1 MTPTSSGPNIAMTR
15 DPFASDVHLFT
26 HGPMTSTASL
36 SWCRQAAVCA
46 LFLTLS
52 LSALPVAGSSQ
63 EVAGS
68 SQEVEG
74 YVRVPTSHAN
84 VHMGPSSGQQVLW
97 LAPEG
102 TVLPVIGRQGEWL
115 IVQLSPE
122 LRETGIV
129 MRWYRNEDR
138 GYMHESTVEFVEEPR
153 E

>member
-1 MTPTSSGPNIAMTR
+1 MKTR
-15 DPFASDVHLFT
+15 PVPWLPQVAPT
-26 HGPMTSTASL
+26 HGVLAIIL
-36 SWCRQAAVCA
+36 
-46 LFLTLS
+46 L
-52 LSALPVAGSSQ
+52 ALPGTTVAQ
-63 EVAGS
+63 EAGDR
-68 SQEVEG
+68 
-74 YVRVPTSHAN
+74 VRVPTSHAN
-84 VHMGPSSGQQVLW
+84 VHMGASSGQQVLW

-138 GYMHESTVEFVEEPR
+138 GYMHESTVEFVEGPR

>member
-1 MTPTSSGPNIAMTR
+1 MSTFSATEPTMSIP
-15 DPFASDVHLFT
+15 
-26 HGPMTSTASL
+26 SL
-36 SWCRQAAVCA
+36 SWCRQAAACA
-46 LFLTLS
+46 LFLALP
-52 LSALPVAGSSQ
+52 LGALPVAGY
-63 EVAGS
+63 

-84 VHMGPSSGQQVLW
+84 VHMGPSSGQQLLW
-97 LAPEG
+97 MAPEG

-115 IVQLSPE
+115 LVRLSPE

>member
-1 MTPTSSGPNIAMTR
+1 MS
-15 DPFASDVHLFT
+15 L
-26 HGPMTSTASL
+26 ASL
-36 SWCRQAAVCA
+36 SWYYRAAVCA
-46 LFLTLS
+46 LSLTLS
-52 LSALPVAGSSQ
+52 LSTLP
-63 EVAGS
+63 VAGS

-84 VHMGPSSGQQVLW
+84 VHMGPSSGQQLLW
-97 LAPEG
+97 MAPED

-115 IVQLSPE
+115 MVQLSPE

>member
-1 MTPTSSGPNIAMTR
+1 MKTR
-15 DPFASDVHLFT
+15 PVPWL
-26 HGPMTSTASL
+26 P
-36 SWCRQAAVCA
+36 QAAP
-46 LFLTLS
+46 TLGV
-52 LSALPVAGSSQ
+52 LAIILLALPGTTVAQ
-63 EVAGS
+63 EAGDR
-68 SQEVEG
+68 
-74 YVRVPTSHAN
+74 VRVPTSHAN
-84 VHMGPSSGQQVLW
+84 VHMGPSSGRQVLW
-97 LAPEG
+97 LTPEG

>member
-1 MTPTSSGPNIAMTR
+1 MSIPSS
-15 DPFASDVHLFT
+15 
-26 HGPMTSTASL
+26 

-52 LSALPVAGSSQ
+52 LGALPVAGYSQ
-63 EVAGS
+63 D
-68 SQEVEG
+68 VEG

-84 VHMGPSSGQQVLW
+84 VHMGPSSGQQLLW
-97 LAPEG
+97 MAPEG

-115 IVQLSPE
+115 LVQLSPE